1 MNIEKTIPDAE
12 TRAKNVERLKEV
24 CLMFDRLNAM
34 LDEAS
39 AILEAEQKNN
49 PYYLYRQAKQK
60 EQYTEKSF
68 LGEDQQTR

>member
-1 MNIEKTIPDAE
+1 MMKIEKTIPDAE

-39 AILEAEQKNN
+39 AILEADQKNN
-49 PYYLYRQAKQK
+49 PYYLYRQRNKQ
-60 EQYTEKSF
+60 EKSF
-68 LGEDQQTR
+68 VGEDQADTVK

>member
-1 MNIEKTIPDAE
+1 MNTEKTIPDAE

-24 CLMFDRLNAM
+24 CIMFDRLNAM

-39 AILEAEQKNN
+39 AILEAEQKNSS
-49 PYYLYRQAKQK
+49 YYQYRQRKL
-60 EQYTEKSF
+60 TEKSL

>member
-1 MNIEKTIPDAE
+1 MKIEKTIPDAQ
-12 TRAKNVERLKEV
+12 TRAKNVERWKEV

-49 PYYLYRQAKQK
+49 PYYQYRQRNKQ
-60 EQYTEKSF
+60 EKSF

>member
-1 MNIEKTIPDAE
+1 MNTEKTIPDAE

-24 CLMFDRLNAM
+24 CLMFDRLNLM

-39 AILEAEQKNN
+39 AILEAEQKKNS
-49 PYYLYRQAKQK
+49 YYQYRQRKLQ
-60 EQYTEKSF
+60 EKSL

>member
-12 TRAKNVERLKEV
+12 TRAKNVERWKEV

-49 PYYLYRQAKQK
+49 PYYIYRQRNKQ
-60 EQYTEKSF
+60 EKSF

>member
-1 MNIEKTIPDAE
+1 MNREKTIPDAA

-39 AILEAEQKNN
+39 AILEAEQKDT
-49 PYYLYRQAKQK
+49 PYYQYRQRKRQ
-60 EQYTEKSF
+60 EQ
-68 LGEDQQTR
+68 QIR

>member
-1 MNIEKTIPDAE
+1 MMKIEKTIPDAQ
-12 TRAKNVERLKEV
+12 TRAKNVERWKEV

-49 PYYLYRQAKQK
+49 PYYQYRQRNKQ
-60 EQYTEKSF
+60 EKSF